1 MCILYSILVI
11 VGTSAAAAAA
21 AAAVVGIGRVVEDG
35 AFTVLVGSS
44 HHRHHCLLSTMIC
57 VRAVQVEPVAG
68 VVPVCKGRD

>member
-35 AFTVLVGSS
+35 ALADRS
-44 HHRHHCLLSTMIC
+44 
-57 VRAVQVEPVAG
+57 
-68 VVPVCKGRD
+68 D

>member
-11 VGTSAAAAAA
+11 VGTSAA